1 MDEQLQLLID
11 SKFAELESKV
21 TSQSTDVMAQVH
33 TALNGFE
40 AKQKRLS
47 KAAATKEQPETQETE
62 VANTYA
68 ARIQELETKLAEK
81 EAAETQS
88 KKAAA
93 VSEYVSRHPYS
104 EEFGE
109 FYLLKYENAM
119 NITPKGILV
128 DGKPLE
134 ESLKEFAEA
143 KGSAFT
149 TGTLS
154 TSAGEDGQ
162 NTLMHTETVTTG
174 KFDAAAYLS
183 TLS

>member
-1 MDEQLQLLID
+1 MDEQLLLLIET
-11 SKFAELESKV
+11 KFTELETKL
-21 TSQSTDVMAQVH
+21 TSQSTDVMAQVNN
-33 TALNGFE
+33 TLNGFE
-40 AKQKRLS
+40 AKQKRLAQ
-47 KAAATKEQPETQETE
+47 KAAAKEQPEDE
-62 VANTYA
+62 VENTYA
-68 ARIQELETKLAEK
+68 TRIQELETKLAEK

-109 FYLLKYENAM
+109 FYLLKYESAM

-134 ESLKEFAEA
+134 ESLKEFAET

-149 TGTLS
+149 TGKLATND
-154 TSAGEDGQ
+154 GEDGQ
-162 NTLMHTETVTTG
+162 NTLMHTETVATG
-174 KFDAAAYLS
+174 QFDATAYLS

>member
-1 MDEQLQLLID
+1 MDEQFLLLIEQ
-11 SKFAELESKV
+11 KFAELETRV
-21 TSQSTDVMAQVH
+21 TSQSTDVMAQVNS
-33 TALNGFE
+33 TLNGFE
-40 AKQKRLS
+40 AKQKRLAQ
-47 KAAATKEQPETQETE
+47 KAATKEPETQEQE
-62 VANTYA
+62 VDNTYA

-104 EEFGE
+104 DEFGE
-109 FYLLKYENAM
+109 FYLLKYENIM

-134 ESLKEFAEA
+134 ESLKEFAET

-149 TGTLS
+149 TGKLS
-154 TSAGEDGQ
+154 TNAGEDGQ
-162 NTLMHTETVTTG
+162 NTLMHTENVATG